1 MKDGIVQQINTP
13 EHLYNKPCNL
23 FVAGFIGSPQMNFID
38 ATIIRDGDDYGI
50 RFGKYDI
57 PLPESKNKKNILSHF
72 VGKEVIL
79 GIRPEDVHDE
89 PEFLERSEESIIEAQ
104 VEITELM
111 GNEIYL
117 YLNIEGT
124 SAVARV
130 DPSSTAE
137 SGEIVEIAFD
147 VEKIHIFDKESERT
161 ITN

>member
-1 MKDGIVQQINTP
+1 MRQVLFCVINRRFSGGKKIVNTLQTNGTCITAEWAAFFRRHGFLVGLSLDG
-13 EHLYNKPCNL
+13 
-23 FVAGFIGSPQMNFID
+23 
-38 ATIIRDGDDYGI
+38 
-50 RFGKYDI
+50 
-57 PLPESKNKKNILSHF
+57 
-72 VGKEVIL
+72 
-79 GIRPEDVHDE
+79 PEDIHDE

-137 SGEIVEIAFD
+137 SGEVVEIAFD